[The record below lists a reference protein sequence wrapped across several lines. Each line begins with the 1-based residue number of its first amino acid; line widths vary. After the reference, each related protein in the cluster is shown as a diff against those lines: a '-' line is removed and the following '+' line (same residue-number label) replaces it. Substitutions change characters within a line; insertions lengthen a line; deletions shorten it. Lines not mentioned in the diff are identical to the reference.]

1 MNQIRIEGFH
11 RLNGEVRIQG
21 SKNAALPMMAAAV
34 LCKGEVILHHCPDIT
49 DVHLM
54 KEIIKGL
61 GGKAFYKNHTM
72 YLDCT
77 KIERTTIPKK
87 EAEKMRS
94 SIVLMGS
101 LLGRKKEV
109 CIPWP
114 GGCVIGKRPI
124 DLHLSALEKMGAEF
138 TEEDRG
144 LKGKTE
150 GLKGARIVF
159 PKISVGATQNV
170 ILASV
175 LAKGTTILENCACEP
190 EVQWLC
196 RFLRK
201 GGAKIKETKNRMIE
215 IEGIKSLHAVEYEV
229 PPDRIVAGTYL
240 CASAITRSNIC
251 LVGAPKDEMKA
262 ILSLYQK
269 MGGQYE
275 WIGGKLS
282 LCSQEV
288 NVPVLCQKTEVYPG
302 FPTDLQS
309 PVLAVLSGIKGKS
322 CRIETIFE
330 NRFRVAGELKKMGA
344 NSRIDGA
351 KAGIYGGKLHGA
363 EVEAQE
369 LRGGAAL
376 VLAGLAAKGVTTV
389 KNIEYIERGYE
400 DICRDLSQLGAV
412 MERK

>member
-54 KEIIKGL
+54 KEIINGL
-61 GGKAFYKNHTM
+61 GGRAFYKNHTM

-77 KIERTTIPKK
+77 EIESTTIPKK

-175 LAKGTTILENCACEP
+175 LAEGTTILENCACEP

-201 GGAKIKETKNRMIE
+201 GGAKIKERAGRRIE
-215 IEGIKSLHAVEYEV
+215 IEGVKSLHAVEYEV

-240 CASAITRSNIC
+240 CASAITRSSIC
-251 LVGAPKDEMKA
+251 LAGAPKDEMKA

-309 PVLAVLSGIKGKS
+309 PVMAVLSSMEGKS
-322 CRIETIFE
+322 CLIETIFE
-330 NRFRVAGELKKMGA
+330 NRFRVAEELKKMGA
-344 NSRIDGA
+344 DIRIAGA
-351 KAGIYGGKLHGA
+351 KAEIYGKKLHGA

-412 MERK
+412 VERK

>member
-1 MNQIRIEGFH
+1 
-11 RLNGEVRIQG
+11 
-21 SKNAALPMMAAAV
+21 
-34 LCKGEVILHHCPDIT
+34 
-49 DVHLM
+49 
-54 KEIIKGL
+54 
-61 GGKAFYKNHTM
+61 
-72 YLDCT
+72 
-77 KIERTTIPKK
+77 
-87 EAEKMRS
+87 MRS

-322 CRIETIFE
+322 CLIETIFE

-344 NSRIDGA
+344 NIRIDGA
-351 KAGIYGGKLHGA
+351 KAEIYGGKLHGA

>member
-34 LCKGEVILHHCPDIT
+34 LCNGEVILHHCPDIT

-77 KIERTTIPKK
+77 QIERTTIPKK

-109 CIPWP
+109 CILWP

-150 GLKGARIVF
+150 GLKGTRIVF

-262 ILSLYQK
+262 ILSFYQK

-322 CRIETIFE
+322 CLVETIFE

-344 NSRIDGA
+344 NIRIDGA
-351 KAGIYGGKLHGA
+351 KAEIYGGKLHGA

-400 DICRDLSQLGAV
+400 DICRDLSLLGAV

>member
-322 CRIETIFE
+322 CLIETIFE

-344 NSRIDGA
+344 NIRIDGA
-351 KAGIYGGKLHGA
+351 KAEIYGGILHGA

>member
-54 KEIIKGL
+54 KEIIKGI

-196 RFLRK
+196 QFLRK

-322 CRIETIFE
+322 CLIETIFE

-344 NSRIDGA
+344 NIRIDGA
-351 KAGIYGGKLHGA
+351 KAEIYGGKLHGE

>member
-1 MNQIRIEGFH
+1 
-11 RLNGEVRIQG
+11 
-21 SKNAALPMMAAAV
+21 
-34 LCKGEVILHHCPDIT
+34 
-49 DVHLM
+49 
-54 KEIIKGL
+54 
-61 GGKAFYKNHTM
+61 
-72 YLDCT
+72 
-77 KIERTTIPKK
+77 
-87 EAEKMRS
+87 
-94 SIVLMGS
+94 
-101 LLGRKKEV
+101 
-109 CIPWP
+109 
-114 GGCVIGKRPI
+114 
-124 DLHLSALEKMGAEF
+124 
-138 TEEDRG
+138 
-144 LKGKTE
+144 
-150 GLKGARIVF
+150 
-159 PKISVGATQNV
+159 
-170 ILASV
+170 
-175 LAKGTTILENCACEP
+175 
-190 EVQWLC
+190 
-196 RFLRK
+196 
-201 GGAKIKETKNRMIE
+201 MIE

-322 CRIETIFE
+322 CLIETIFE

-344 NSRIDGA
+344 KIRVDGA
-351 KAGIYGGKLHGA
+351 KGEIYG
-363 EVEAQE
+363 EAQE

>member
-109 CIPWP
+109 CVPWP

-309 PVLAVLSGIKGKS
+309 PVLAVLSGIQGNS
-322 CRIETIFE
+322 CLIETIFE

-344 NSRIDGA
+344 NIRIDGA
-351 KAGIYGGKLHGA
+351 KAEIYGEKLHGA

>member
-94 SIVLMGS
+94 SIVLAGS

-150 GLKGARIVF
+150 GLKGTRIVF

-196 RFLRK
+196 QFLRK

-309 PVLAVLSGIKGKS
+309 P
-322 CRIETIFE
+322 ETAEHLCSKCVPYANTWKPYADKIWSETPKTTRSYE
-330 NRFRVAGELKKMGA
+330 NYEKK
-344 NSRIDGA
+344 
-351 KAGIYGGKLHGA
+351 
-363 EVEAQE
+363 E
-369 LRGGAAL
+369 
-376 VLAGLAAKGVTTV
+376 
-389 KNIEYIERGYE
+389 
-400 DICRDLSQLGAV
+400 
-412 MERK
+412 

>member
-54 KEIIKGL
+54 KEIIKGI

-109 CIPWP
+109 CVPWP

-322 CRIETIFE
+322 CLIETIFE

-344 NSRIDGA
+344 NIRIDGA
-351 KAGIYGGKLHGA
+351 KAEIYGGKLHVA

>member
-1 MNQIRIEGFH
+1 
-11 RLNGEVRIQG
+11 
-21 SKNAALPMMAAAV
+21 
-34 LCKGEVILHHCPDIT
+34 
-49 DVHLM
+49 
-54 KEIIKGL
+54 
-61 GGKAFYKNHTM
+61 M

-322 CRIETIFE
+322 CLIETIFE
-330 NRFRVAGELKKMGA
+330 NRFRVAGGLKKMGA
-344 NSRIDGA
+344 NIRIDGA
-351 KAGIYGGKLHGA
+351 KAEIYGGKLHGA

>member
-11 RLNGEVRIQG
+11 RLNGEVKIQG

-34 LCKGEVILHHCPDIT
+34 LCKGKVVLHHCPDIT

-54 KEIIKGL
+54 QKIINEL
-61 GGKAFYKNHTM
+61 GGSAFYKNHTM

-77 KIERTTIPKK
+77 KIEKSTIPEE
-87 EAEKMRS
+87 EAKKMRS
-94 SIVLMGS
+94 SIILMGS

-109 CIPWP
+109 CVPWP

-124 DLHLSALEKMGAEF
+124 DIHLSVLKQMGAEF
-138 TEEDRG
+138 IERDKR
-144 LKGKTE
+144 LIGKTD
-150 GLKGARIVF
+150 GLRGTRIVF
-159 PKISVGATQNV
+159 PKSSVGATQNAV
-170 ILASV
+170 LAAVS
-175 LAKGTTILENCACEP
+175 AKGTTVLENCACEP
-190 EVQWLC
+190 EIQWLC
-196 RFLRK
+196 RFLNK
-201 GGAKIKETKNRMIE
+201 SGARIRQTAGRTIQ
-215 IEGIKSLHAVEYEV
+215 IEGVNSLHAVEYDV

-240 CASAITRSNIC
+240 CASAITRSSIY
-251 LVGAPKDEMKA
+251 LDGAPKEEMEA

-282 LCSQEV
+282 LCSREIKA
-288 NVPVLCQKTEVYPG
+288 PIPCQKTEVYPG

-309 PVLAVLSGIKGKS
+309 PVLAVLSTIEGKS
-322 CRIETIFE
+322 GLIETIFE
-330 NRFRVAGELKKMGA
+330 DRFRVAEELKKMGA
-344 NSRIDGA
+344 DIRIDGA
-351 KAGIYGGKLHGA
+351 KAEIYGKRLHGA

-376 VLAGLAAKGVTTV
+376 ILAGLAAKGVTTV
-389 KNIEYIERGYE
+389 NHIEYVERGYE

-412 MERK
+412 MERE

>member
-1 MNQIRIEGFH
+1 
-11 RLNGEVRIQG
+11 
-21 SKNAALPMMAAAV
+21 
-34 LCKGEVILHHCPDIT
+34 
-49 DVHLM
+49 
-54 KEIIKGL
+54 
-61 GGKAFYKNHTM
+61 
-72 YLDCT
+72 
-77 KIERTTIPKK
+77 
-87 EAEKMRS
+87 MR
-94 SIVLMGS
+94 
-101 LLGRKKEV
+101 
-109 CIPWP
+109 
-114 GGCVIGKRPI
+114 
-124 DLHLSALEKMGAEF
+124 
-138 TEEDRG
+138 
-144 LKGKTE
+144 
-150 GLKGARIVF
+150 
-159 PKISVGATQNV
+159 VGV
-170 ILASV
+170 
-175 LAKGTTILENCACEP
+175 
-190 EVQWLC
+190 
-196 RFLRK
+196 
-201 GGAKIKETKNRMIE
+201 
-215 IEGIKSLHAVEYEV
+215 KSLHAVEYEV

-322 CRIETIFE
+322 CLIETIFE

-344 NSRIDGA
+344 NIRIDGA
-351 KAGIYGGKLHGA
+351 KAEIYGGKLHGA

>member
-150 GLKGARIVF
+150 GLKGTRIVF

-322 CRIETIFE
+322 CLIETIFE
-330 NRFRVAGELKKMGA
+330 NRFRVAGELKKLGA
-344 NSRIDGA
+344 TIRIDSA
-351 KAGIYGGKLHGA
+351 KADIYGGKLHGA
-363 EVEAQE
+363 ELEAQE

>member
-34 LCKGEVILHHCPDIT
+34 LCNGEVILHHCPDIT

-150 GLKGARIVF
+150 GLKGTRIVF

-251 LVGAPKDEMKA
+251 LDGAPKDEMKA

-282 LCSQEV
+282 LCSQKV

-322 CRIETIFE
+322 CLVETIFE

-344 NSRIDGA
+344 NIRIDGA
-351 KAGIYGGKLHGA
+351 KAEIYGGKLHGA

-400 DICRDLSQLGAV
+400 DICRDLSLLGAV

>member
-94 SIVLMGS
+94 SIVLAGS

-150 GLKGARIVF
+150 GLKGTRIVF

-322 CRIETIFE
+322 CLIETIFE

-344 NSRIDGA
+344 NIRIDGA
-351 KAGIYGGKLHGA
+351 KAEIYGGKTAGG
-363 EVEAQE
+363 
-369 LRGGAAL
+369 RGRS
-376 VLAGLAAKGVTTV
+376 AGTSGRCGTGSGRTGGKRSDYG
-389 KNIEYIERGYE
+389 KEYRIYRAW
-400 DICRDLSQLGAV
+400 I
-412 MERK
+412 

>member
-94 SIVLMGS
+94 SIVLAGS

-150 GLKGARIVF
+150 GLKGTRIVF

-196 RFLRK
+196 QFLRK

-322 CRIETIFE
+322 CLIETIFE

-344 NSRIDGA
+344 NIRIDGA
-351 KAGIYGGKLHGA
+351 KAEIYGGKLQGA

>member
-1 MNQIRIEGFH
+1 MHTIGYREQRKEEADLNQIRIEGFH

-150 GLKGARIVF
+150 GLKGARIV
-159 PKISVGATQNV
+159 
-170 ILASV
+170 
-175 LAKGTTILENCACEP
+175 
-190 EVQWLC
+190 
-196 RFLRK
+196 
-201 GGAKIKETKNRMIE
+201 
-215 IEGIKSLHAVEYEV
+215 
-229 PPDRIVAGTYL
+229 
-240 CASAITRSNIC
+240 
-251 LVGAPKDEMKA
+251 
-262 ILSLYQK
+262 
-269 MGGQYE
+269 
-275 WIGGKLS
+275 
-282 LCSQEV
+282 
-288 NVPVLCQKTEVYPG
+288 
-302 FPTDLQS
+302 
-309 PVLAVLSGIKGKS
+309 
-322 CRIETIFE
+322 
-330 NRFRVAGELKKMGA
+330 
-344 NSRIDGA
+344 
-351 KAGIYGGKLHGA
+351 
-363 EVEAQE
+363 
-369 LRGGAAL
+369 
-376 VLAGLAAKGVTTV
+376 
-389 KNIEYIERGYE
+389 
-400 DICRDLSQLGAV
+400 
-412 MERK
+412 

>member
-11 RLNGEVRIQG
+11 RLNGEVKIQG

-54 KEIIKGL
+54 KEIINGL
-61 GGKAFYKNHTM
+61 GGRTFYKNHTM

-77 KIERTTIPKK
+77 KIEHTTIPKR

-109 CIPWP
+109 YIPWP

-138 TEEDRG
+138 REEENG
-144 LKGKTE
+144 LRGKTD
-150 GLKGARIVF
+150 GLKGAKIVF
-159 PKISVGATQNV
+159 PKISVGATQNG

-201 GGAKIKETKNRMIE
+201 CGAKIKEREGRRIE
-215 IEGIKSLHAVEYEV
+215 IEGVRSLHAVEYEV

-240 CASAITRSNIC
+240 CASAITRGSIC
-251 LVGAPKDEMKA
+251 LEGAPKDEMKA
-262 ILSLYQK
+262 ILSLYQE

-275 WIGGKLS
+275 WNGGKLS
-282 LCSQEV
+282 LCSREV
-288 NVPVLCQKTEVYPG
+288 KIPISCQKTEVYPG

-309 PVLAVLSGIKGKS
+309 PVMAVLSSIKGKS
-322 CRIETIFE
+322 CLIETIFE
-330 NRFRVAGELKKMGA
+330 DRFRVAGELKKMGA
-344 NSRIDGA
+344 DIRIDGA
-351 KAGIYGGKLHGA
+351 KAEIYGKKLHGA

-389 KNIEYIERGYE
+389 KNIKYIERGYE

-412 MERK
+412 VERK

>member
-1 MNQIRIEGFH
+1 MHTIGYRERRKEEADLNQIRIEGFH

-150 GLKGARIVF
+150 GLKGTRIVF

-282 LCSQEV
+282 LCSPEV
-288 NVPVLCQKTEVYPG
+288 NVPVLCP
-302 FPTDLQS
+302 
-309 PVLAVLSGIKGKS
+309 
-322 CRIETIFE
+322 
-330 NRFRVAGELKKMGA
+330 
-344 NSRIDGA
+344 
-351 KAGIYGGKLHGA
+351 
-363 EVEAQE
+363 
-369 LRGGAAL
+369 
-376 VLAGLAAKGVTTV
+376 
-389 KNIEYIERGYE
+389 
-400 DICRDLSQLGAV
+400 
-412 MERK
+412 